1 MKETARRAFVASLI
15 FVSVVAAALALWK
28 LRLLLAVF
36 FFGLVIAAAM
46 RPSVE
51 ALHRFHVPRVFGVLL
66 HYAALAGAI
75 ALLLWFVVPIAQK
88 QISHAVPTSTAQ
100 LNREAKHSSGIKHK
114 ILVAIKKRLKDL
126 PSGSKLVHAGISAT
140 TTAFEV
146 LIGIFIAFATGA
158 YWIFERDRAERL
170 VLSLLP
176 REKRR
181 TVRDAW
187 SLIDAKLGAYVRG
200 QLLLVC
206 FVATVLS
213 FAFWLIGMPFW
224 LLVGIFAG
232 LVELI
237 PVVGPLAAG
246 VIAIGVL
253 VRAAV
258 RGLRR
263 DTQGAR
269 RGGRTDPADRSLRG
283 RLGHDHLRQLLR
295 SPRHPLRG
303 RHRDGDRRRRTQTG
317 PRRGRAAHGAL
328 PGEGLGRAA
337 LGRFAP
343 AAEHEAA
350 DREAEAERA
359 DRKRANRDRLA
370 RCGQTLPAAERLL
383 LFGRQRLSAP
393 LFPQC
398 AARPQTEVEIV
409 EDFCRLVDHG
419 LSV

>member
-1 MKETARRAFVASLI
+1 MKETARRAFVGSLI
-15 FVSVVAAALALWK
+15 FVSVVALALALWK

-51 ALHRFHVPRVFGVLL
+51 ALARYHVPRVAGVLL
-66 HYAALAGAI
+66 HYLVLAAAI
-75 ALLLWFVVPIAQK
+75 GVLLWQVVPIAEH
-88 QISHAVPTSTAQ
+88 QISHAIPTSTSQ
-100 LNREAKHSSGIKHK
+100 LKREANHSSGIKHR
-114 ILVAIKKRLKDL
+114 ILSAIQKRLKDL
-126 PSGSKLVHAGISAT
+126 PSGSKLIHPAISAT

-146 LIGIFIAFATGA
+146 LIGIFIALATGA

-187 SLIDAKLGAYVRG
+187 TLIDAKLGAYVRG

-246 VIAIGVL
+246 IVAVGVGLTHSWQVALAAGIVVLCMRLLEDYVVIPKVLGDAVGLTPLTVLFAVAAVTIIFGGFSILLAIPFASVIATAIDVVVL
-253 VRAAV
+253 KRN
-258 RGLRR
+258 
-263 DTQGAR
+263 
-269 RGGRTDPADRSLRG
+269 P
-283 RLGHDHLRQLLR
+283 
-295 SPRHPLRG
+295 
-303 RHRDGDRRRRTQTG
+303 
-317 PRRGRAAHGAL
+317 
-328 PGEGLGRAA
+328 
-337 LGRFAP
+337 
-343 AAEHEAA
+343 
-350 DREAEAERA
+350 AEAE
-359 DRKRANRDRLA
+359 
-370 RCGQTLPAAERLL
+370 QPTV
-383 LFGRQRLSAP
+383 
-393 LFPQC
+393 LFPAKDSAEQ
-398 AARPQTEVEIV
+398 P
-409 EDFCRLVDHG
+409 
-419 LSV
+419 